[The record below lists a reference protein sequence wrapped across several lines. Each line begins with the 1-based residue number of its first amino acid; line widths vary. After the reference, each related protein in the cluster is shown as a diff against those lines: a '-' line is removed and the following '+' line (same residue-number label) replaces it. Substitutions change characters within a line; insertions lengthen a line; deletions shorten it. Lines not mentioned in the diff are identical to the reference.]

1 MVDLRQVRRLLAV
14 CVISHLRQWE
24 MPISSEPAELGNSQG
39 IKIPEAR
46 RVWREDVSEGCRP
59 EHWKHCSI
67 LV

>member
-24 MPISSEPAELGNSQG
+24 MPISSEPAELGSSQG

-46 RVWREDVSEGCRP
+46 RVWREDSRDTWVYIPAWAEAS
-59 EHWKHCSI
+59 W
-67 LV
+67 